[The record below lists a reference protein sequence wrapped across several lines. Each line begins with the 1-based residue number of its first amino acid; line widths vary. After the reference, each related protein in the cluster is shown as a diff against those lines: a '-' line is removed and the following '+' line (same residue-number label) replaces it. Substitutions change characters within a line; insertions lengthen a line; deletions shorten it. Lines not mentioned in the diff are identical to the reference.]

1 MSVKGKIEQSNCLPV
16 YLPLVCERVVPHMP
30 LSVFAR
36 CHACNLP
43 ECAPECGQRIE
54 TALLCHLLQCIVGV
68 FLKHGDALLLDS
80 QFVDVV
86 IEALADWCSDAW
98 PGRRAPDSVA
108 DKVSHSLSFPQA
120 CRQTGI
126 SSLRRSLAPLRS
138 FFPPR

>member
-1 MSVKGKIEQSNCLPV
+1 M

-86 IEALADWCSDAW
+86 IEALADYL
-98 PGRRAPDSVA
+98 REVA
-108 DKVSHSLSFPQA
+108 AQVCTVGVQTLGQVVERQTRLQIKSLSLYHFLKRAGKREFP
-120 CRQTGI
+120 
-126 SSLRRSLAPLRS
+126 LFVVL
-138 FFPPR
+138 